1 MNSFRFTNRT
11 INPRGVHTGAERR
24 LRAHAGGY
32 HARWGVRELL
42 TAVILCAAIFGAAF
56 ALGRDAATPSAPAEG
71 SQWTVP
77 VVSAGPAI
85 PARLATAPPV
95 QVHVPIPVRHRASAP
110 ARTGA
115 APAATAPAATAP
127 AAAPL
132 VVPAAPA
139 APVAPEPTAAPTPAA
154 PPAPQPPA
162 QPARPSGGGG
172 TGTRAPESGSSFETS
187 G

>member
-11 INPRGVHTGAERR
+11 INPRGVHTRPERR

-32 HARWGVRELL
+32 HARWGARELL

-71 SQWTVP
+71 SQWAVP
-77 VVSAGPAI
+77 VVSAGTAI

-95 QVHVPIPVRHRASAP
+95 QVHVPIPVRHPASAP

-115 APAATAPAATAP
+115 APAATAPAA
-127 AAAPL
+127 APL
-132 VVPAAPA
+132 VVPAVPA

-154 PPAPQPPA
+154 PPAAPQPPA